1 MSMSLPE
8 LFFRVKENGAT
19 VFRVTTETR
28 QNRLDM
34 TPIATVNIRN
44 GDIKPQGGREIT
56 EEERGAMADWI
67 AARREI
73 LEARTL
79 DDVHRTVDFLNLTA
93 QWVQS
98 KATDAQLEEV
108 TDTLLLTMHD
118 LRAILVRKKADRV
131 MAARDGAA
139 PGPRD
144 RAD

>member
-1 MSMSLPE
+1 MSVSLPD

-28 QNRLDM
+28 HNRLDM

-44 GDIKPQGGREIT
+44 GEIKPQGGREISDT
-56 EEERGAMADWI
+56 ERAEIEAWIER
-67 AARREI
+67 RRAV
-73 LEARTL
+73 LEARNI

-98 KATDAQLEEV
+98 KATDEQLEDV

-131 MAARDGAA
+131 IAARQSEED
-139 PGPRD
+139 
-144 RAD
+144 

>member
-1 MSMSLPE
+1 MSMTLPE

-34 TPIATVNIRN
+34 TPIASVNVRN

-56 EEERGAMADWI
+56 EPERAAMEDWI
-67 AARREI
+67 VSRRAT
-73 LEARTL
+73 LEARHL
-79 DDVHRTVDFLNLTA
+79 DDVHRTVDFLNTTA

-98 KATDAQLEEV
+98 SATDAELEQV

-118 LRAILVRKKADRV
+118 LRSLLVRKKADRV
-131 MAARDGAA
+131 MAARKTD
-139 PGPRD
+139 D
-144 RAD
+144 